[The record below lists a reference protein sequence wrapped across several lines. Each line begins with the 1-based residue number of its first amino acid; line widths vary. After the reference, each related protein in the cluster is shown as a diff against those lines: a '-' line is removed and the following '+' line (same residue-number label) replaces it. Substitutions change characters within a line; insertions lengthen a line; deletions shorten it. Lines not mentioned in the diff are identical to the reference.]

1 MGTSYF
7 GGICVVL
14 IVCLLI
20 SFDELHSLAVEV
32 SYDFAKWLLL
42 SFMIIIVGSVI
53 LDGICLI

>member
-32 SYDFAKWLLL
+32 SYDFAK
-42 SFMIIIVGSVI
+42 
-53 LDGICLI
+53 